1 MEYIQTV
8 LVQVEASLLER
19 ASEPG
24 GLLAELDEHRSF
36 LRQQPGF
43 RDIRITRS
51 INPEGNV
58 LIVIETRW
66 DDDESLVRYE
76 TNEPNVASV
85 VNKHRDVI
93 VPSSLQVLDMEA
105 LRTDTRADPHAAY
118 RRTALP
124 LLIPV
129 GILAFIL
136 LFIYG
141 LSRVYL
147 EIQGNGAVALAAG
160 IAIGV
165 LLVAAYFANN
175 PRAPGWQIG
184 GVIGLAALTLTGGT
198 IWAVSEK
205 DHGEATGAPFAAASP
220 APGAQPGGAA
230 PGAAN
235 AITMGDFFFEYQGTR
250 SPTIS
255 VPAGQATTFDITN
268 TGKALHDMHVASGG
282 KYDTDICGP
291 GDNNPCSD
299 PNQIRAGQSAT
310 ITINIAQPGT
320 YDFRCDFH
328 PTQMT
333 GKIEVK

>member
-8 LVQVEASLLER
+8 LVQVEASRLER

-36 LRQQPGF
+36 LRQQLGF

-58 LIVIETRW
+58 LLVIETRW

-76 TNEPNVASV
+76 TTEPNVASV
-85 VNKHRDVI
+85 INNHRDVI
-93 VPSSLQVLDMEA
+93 VAGTLQVLDMEA

-129 GILAFIL
+129 GVLAFVL

-147 EIQGNGAVALAAG
+147 EIKGDGAVALAAG
-160 IAIGV
+160 LSIAV

-184 GVIGLAALTLTGGT
+184 GVIGLAALTLLGGT

-205 DHGEATGAPFAAASP
+205 DEGEATGAPSAQASP
-220 APGAQPGGAA
+220 APGGQPSGGAA
-230 PGAAN
+230 GAAN
-235 AITMGDFFFEYQGTR
+235 EIDMADFVFKYQGADN
-250 SPTIS
+250 PTIS
-255 VPAGQATTFDITN
+255 VPAGQATTFDIKN
-268 TGKALHDMHVASGG
+268 SGKALHNMHVASGG
-282 KYDTDICGP
+282 KFDTDICGP

-299 PNQIRAGQSAT
+299 PNQIRAGQSAK